1 MAGHRRA
8 NWVRVQ
14 VRVRV
19 VLRIFRRS
27 VAVEDPSVS
36 DSALRHRQARVHT
49 SVVSQNSDHNL
60 RFASQSRRRLPARL
74 LVKRAAREKEG
85 KAPMVNLVARHQEV
99 ERPLQASQPEVE
111 HLPRQ
116 ASAARN
122 SHNTERSNQRK
133 ERRRLGHNNSGSII
147 CSGSGKEN
155 FRSRFF
161 CESADRCSGSCVSC
175 NSIKF
180 AGDTPASTAILRSAP
195 RSTQRL

>member
-8 NWVRVQ
+8 SWAKVQ
-14 VRVRV
+14 ARVRV

-36 DSALRHRQARVHT
+36 DSGRRHRRARVHT
-49 SVVSQNSDHNL
+49 SVVSQNSDHHL

-147 CSGSGKEN
+147 CSGFGKEN

-175 NSIKF
+175 KF
-180 AGDTPASTAILRSAP
+180 Y
-195 RSTQRL
+195 

>member
-8 NWVRVQ
+8 SWARVQ

-36 DSALRHRQARVHT
+36 DSARRRQQARMRM
-49 SVVSQNSDHNL
+49 SGAAQNSDRNL
-60 RFASQSRRRLPARL
+60 RFASQSRRHPLAHLR
-74 LVKRAAREKEG
+74 VKRAAREKER
-85 KAPMVNLVARHQEV
+85 KAPMVNLPGHHQEV

-133 ERRRLGHNNSGSII
+133 ERRRPGHNNSGSII

-161 CESADRCSGSCVSC
+161 
-175 NSIKF
+175 
-180 AGDTPASTAILRSAP
+180 L
-195 RSTQRL
+195 

>member
-8 NWVRVQ
+8 GWAKVQ

-36 DSALRHRQARVHT
+36 DSARRRQQARVRM
-49 SVVSQNSDHNL
+49 SIAAQNSDRNL
-60 RFASQSRRRLPARL
+60 RFASQSRRLPARL

-122 SHNTERSNQRK
+122 SHNTERSNLRK
-133 ERRRLGHNNSGSII
+133 ERRRPGHNNSGSII

-161 CESADRCSGSCVSC
+161 CESANRCSGSCVSC

-180 AGDTPASTAILRSAP
+180 AGDTPASTAIPQSAP

>member
-8 NWVRVQ
+8 NWVRVR

-27 VAVEDPSVS
+27 VPVEDPSVS
-36 DSALRHRQARVHT
+36 DSALRHRQARGHT
-49 SVVSQNSDHNL
+49 SVVSPNSDHHL
-60 RFASQSRRRLPARL
+60 RFVSQSRRRLPARL
-74 LVKRAAREKEG
+74 LVKCAAREKEG
-85 KAPMVNLVARHQEV
+85 KAPMVNLVARHHQ
-99 ERPLQASQPEVE
+99 EVE

-161 CESADRCSGSCVSC
+161 
-175 NSIKF
+175 
-180 AGDTPASTAILRSAP
+180 L
-195 RSTQRL
+195 

>member
-8 NWVRVQ
+8 NWVRVR

-27 VAVEDPSVS
+27 VPVEDPSVS

-49 SVVSQNSDHNL
+49 SVVSQNSDHHL
-60 RFASQSRRRLPARL
+60 RFVSQSRRRLPAGL
-74 LVKRAAREKEG
+74 LVKPAAREKEG

-133 ERRRLGHNNSGSII
+133 KRHGQGRNNS
-147 CSGSGKEN
+147 
-155 FRSRFF
+155 
-161 CESADRCSGSCVSC
+161 AV
-175 NSIKF
+175 
-180 AGDTPASTAILRSAP
+180 IL
-195 RSTQRL
+195 

>member
-8 NWVRVQ
+8 NWVKVQ

-36 DSALRHRQARVHT
+36 DSARRRQQARMRM
-49 SVVSQNSDHNL
+49 SGAAQNSDRNL
-60 RFASQSRRRLPARL
+60 RFASQSRRHPLAHLR
-74 LVKRAAREKEG
+74 VKRAAREKER
-85 KAPMVNLVARHQEV
+85 KAPMVNLPGHHQEV
-99 ERPLQASQPEVE
+99 ERRLQPNGAQ
-111 HLPRQ
+111 R
-116 ASAARN
+116 

-133 ERRRLGHNNSGSII
+133 ERRRQGHNNSGSII

-161 CESADRCSGSCVSC
+161 CNGRNA
-175 NSIKF
+175 
-180 AGDTPASTAILRSAP
+180 ALRRP
-195 RSTQRL
+195 L

>member
-19 VLRIFRRS
+19 VLRIFRRK
-27 VAVEDPSVS
+27 VTAGDPELS
-36 DSALRHRQARVHT
+36 DSALRHRRARLQP
-49 SVVSQNSDHNL
+49 SVVSQNSAHNL
-60 RFASQSRRRLPARL
+60 RFASRSRRRLSARL
-74 LVKRAAREKEG
+74 LVKREARKKEG
-85 KAPMVNLVARHQEV
+85 KAPMVNLAGHHQEV
-99 ERPLQASQPEVE
+99 ERRLQPN
-111 HLPRQ
+111 
-116 ASAARN
+116 AAQR

-133 ERRRLGHNNSGSII
+133 ERRRPGHNNSGSII

-155 FRSRFF
+155 FRSRFL
-161 CESADRCSGSCVSC
+161 CESADHCSGSCVSC

-180 AGDTPASTAILRSAP
+180 AGDTPASTVTPRSAP

>member
-8 NWVRVQ
+8 SWVRVR

-27 VAVEDPSVS
+27 VPVEDPSVS

-60 RFASQSRRRLPARL
+60 RFVSQLRRRLPARL
-74 LVKRAAREKEG
+74 LVKPAAREKEG

-180 AGDTPASTAILRSAP
+180 AGDMPASTAILQSAP

>member
-1 MAGHRRA
+1 MGGHRRA
-8 NWVRVQ
+8 SWAKVQ

-36 DSALRHRQARVHT
+36 DSARRRQQARVRM
-49 SVVSQNSDHNL
+49 SIAAQNRDRNL
-60 RFASQSRRRLPARL
+60 RFASQPRRRLLAHLR
-74 LVKRAAREKEG
+74 VKRAAREKEG
-85 KAPMVNLVARHQEV
+85 KAPMVNLVGHHQEV
-99 ERPLQASQPEVE
+99 ERRLLAGQPGVE
-111 HLPRQ
+111 HLVPPPR
-116 ASAARN
+116 AARD
-122 SHNTERSNQRK
+122 SQSTERSNQRK

-180 AGDTPASTAILRSAP
+180 AGDTPASTAILQSAP

>member
-8 NWVRVQ
+8 NWVRVR

-27 VAVEDPSVS
+27 VPVEDPSVS
-36 DSALRHRQARVHT
+36 DSARRHRQARVHT
-49 SVVSQNSDHNL
+49 SVVSPNSDHNL
-60 RFASQSRRRLPARL
+60 RFVSQSRRLPARL

-85 KAPMVNLVARHQEV
+85 KAPMVNLVARHHQEV

-147 CSGSGKEN
+147 CSGFGKEN

-161 CESADRCSGSCVSC
+161 
-175 NSIKF
+175 
-180 AGDTPASTAILRSAP
+180 L
-195 RSTQRL
+195 

>member
-8 NWVRVQ
+8 NWVRVR

-27 VAVEDPSVS
+27 VPVEDPSVS

-85 KAPMVNLVARHQEV
+85 KAPMVNLPGHHQEV

-147 CSGSGKEN
+147 CSGSGN
-155 FRSRFF
+155 FPFRSRFF
-161 CESADRCSGSCVSC
+161 
-175 NSIKF
+175 
-180 AGDTPASTAILRSAP
+180 L
-195 RSTQRL
+195 